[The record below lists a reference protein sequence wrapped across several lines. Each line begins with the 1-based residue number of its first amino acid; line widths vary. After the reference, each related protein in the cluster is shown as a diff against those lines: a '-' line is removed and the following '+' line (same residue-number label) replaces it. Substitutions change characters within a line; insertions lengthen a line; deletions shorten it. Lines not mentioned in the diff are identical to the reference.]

1 MHGKRELSAKVPP
14 QLSNPNMVIQV
25 DGKSPSFANKEIQDI
40 MQKSY
45 PPSIEKGRML
55 SGDDFFK

>member
-1 MHGKRELSAKVPP
+1 
-14 QLSNPNMVIQV
+14 MVIQV